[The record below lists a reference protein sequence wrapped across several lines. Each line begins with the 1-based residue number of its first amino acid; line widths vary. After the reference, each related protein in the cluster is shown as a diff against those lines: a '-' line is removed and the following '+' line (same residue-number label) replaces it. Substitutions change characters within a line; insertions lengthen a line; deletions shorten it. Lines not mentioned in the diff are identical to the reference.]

1 MLGPPPI
8 YVVRFSNPK
17 VSTHS
22 FQLRFR
28 VLLLGFLTEKRF
40 STHPVLNRFGQGFL
54 LVKLQLH
61 LSEDSATCQFVLFS
75 LPSYL
80 LKSILIETHSSL
92 DPLVSGCGDPIIQ
105 RIVGSFD
112 IDSVAGGLVDT
123 AGGHFSIVT
132 PLS

>member
-1 MLGPPPI
+1 MVLQSKI
-8 YVVRFSNPK
+8 
-17 VSTHS
+17 
-22 FQLRFR
+22 QLRFR
-28 VLLLGFLTEKRF
+28 VLPLSFLTEKRA

-54 LVKLQLH
+54 LVKFQLIY
-61 LSEDSATCQFVLFS
+61 LSKDSATCQFVLFS

-92 DPLVSGCGDPIIQ
+92 DPLDSGCGDPIIQ

-123 AGGHFSIVT
+123 AGWHFSIVT
-132 PLS
+132 DLS